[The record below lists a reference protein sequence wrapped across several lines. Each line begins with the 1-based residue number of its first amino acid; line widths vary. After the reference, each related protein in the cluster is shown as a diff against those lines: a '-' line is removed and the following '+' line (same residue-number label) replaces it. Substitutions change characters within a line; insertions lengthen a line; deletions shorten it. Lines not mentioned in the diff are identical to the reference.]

1 MDIKAIVGNYCK
13 EFRLSLGMTLKDLS
27 NASGIGIKTISAF
40 EHGRS
45 SNMVIIFQAY
55 WNACD
60 GDVELQKKFSDGL
73 FKEL

>member
-1 MDIKAIVGNYCK
+1 MDIKVIVGNYCK

-27 NASGIGIKTISAF
+27 ESSGIGIKTISAF
-40 EHGRS
+40 EHGHS
-45 SNMVIIFQAY
+45 SNMNILFHAY